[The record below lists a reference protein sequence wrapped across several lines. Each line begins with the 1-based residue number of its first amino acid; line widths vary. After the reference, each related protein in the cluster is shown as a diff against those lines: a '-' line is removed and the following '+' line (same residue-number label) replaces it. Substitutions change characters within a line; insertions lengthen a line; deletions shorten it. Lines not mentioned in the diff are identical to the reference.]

1 MNILDEN
8 IPEDQ
13 RSQLLTWG
21 VSVHQVGFDVGRKG
35 MKDEEIIPFLH
46 SLRDPS
52 FFTRDLGFYERKLL
66 HSRYC
71 LVCLAIEKD
80 EVAIFVR
87 RVLSH
92 AEFDTKA
99 KRMGTVIRVSHSGFS
114 LWRLKAALSSCIP
127 FRNRYPH
134 GTTILWPKSK
144 WLARLGDNSNFT
156 Y

>member
-21 VSVHQVGFDVGRKG
+21 ISVHQIGSDVGRKG

-46 SLRDPS
+46 TLRDTS
-52 FFTRDLGFYERKLL
+52 FFTRDLGFYERKLS
-66 HSRYC
+66 HPRYC

-92 AEFDTKA
+92 AELDTKA
-99 KRMGTVIRVSHSGFS
+99 KRMSTVIRVSHSGFS
-114 LWRLKAALSSCIP
+114 LWRLKAQKEVYI
-127 FRNRYPH
+127 
-134 GTTILWPKSK
+134 TW
-144 WLARLGDNSNFT
+144 
-156 Y
+156 